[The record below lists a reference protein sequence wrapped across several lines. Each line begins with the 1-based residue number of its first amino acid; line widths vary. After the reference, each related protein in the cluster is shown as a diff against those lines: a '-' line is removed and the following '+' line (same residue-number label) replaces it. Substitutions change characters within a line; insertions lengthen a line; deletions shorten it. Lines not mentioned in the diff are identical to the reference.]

1 MCGDEGGEVPAGFT
15 PWSRWLTLTRKTL
28 APFRTSTV
36 VDNSWRGGC
45 SCLRSPMRTE
55 GRARKA
61 VWGIPHTRPH
71 TNDLQFPL
79 AITLLQISH
88 NWLWTEIYAGGFFL
102 PRKAIISQRKRSSS
116 QLQTGHVSKKSII
129 VDPATVQD
137 CKVASFATFS
147 SFLSIWFPS
156 FQVPTPPS
164 SIQSSYSSHCL
175 SKAVSKLQN
184 LLCFS
189 PIGHPFVQFSA
200 LWIVSEKGVVNKFRW
215 TSPVGWFAFLK
226 SNH

>member
-36 VDNSWRGGC
+36 VDNSWRGDC

-88 NWLWTEIYAGGFFL
+88 NWLWTELYAGVFFL
-102 PRKAIISQRKRSSS
+102 SRKAIVSQRKRSSR
-116 QLQTGHVSKKSII
+116 QLQTGHVSEKSII

-137 CKVASFATFS
+137 CKVASLPLLVP
-147 SFLSIWFPS
+147 SFLSGFPLS
-156 FQVPTPPS
+156 RCLPLPRVSRAPILPIASLRQC
-164 SIQSSYSSHCL
+164 QSYKISY
-175 SKAVSKLQN
+175 
-184 LLCFS
+184 
-189 PIGHPFVQFSA
+189 
-200 LWIVSEKGVVNKFRW
+200 
-215 TSPVGWFAFLK
+215 AFLPLDTHLFNFLLSELFQRK
-226 SNH
+226 VLWTNSGEHHQ